1 VKPLTSNWLF
11 LPIARLSAFACYNLR
26 QILEVSMKRGR
37 LLAGLLL
44 FALFVF
50 PLVGQLQQERVDLSA
65 MTTIREEGLQRSK
78 VMETA
83 SYLTD
88 VFGPRLTNSPNI
100 KAAAQWTL
108 KKMTEWGLTNVK
120 LETWGPFGR
129 GWSNERSYVGMLK
142 PYSFPLI
149 AYARAWTPGTNGL
162 IKGEAVLVVI
172 NTPEDMEDCRGKLR
186 GKFILTSTASNL
198 PALFRAPGTRFTD
211 QELEQMANA
220 AQRGRGGQRGGQ
232 NGGANAPT
240 PTKLPG
246 QLCGGTLPAPQAAR
260 GQGQQQAQTFA
271 NQRNRFYLDEGALAL
286 ITNGQTAGSVAG
298 GTVFVQS
305 GGNRGVND
313 PPVPAQISLA
323 AEHYGILMRNVEK
336 SVPVELEM
344 NIENKFYDD
353 DLNSFNIIGE
363 IRGTDRADEAVMVG
377 AHFDSWHT
385 GTGATDN
392 AAGSAVMLEALRILK
407 ATGLPLRRT
416 VRIALWTGEEQG
428 LFGSQAYVRDH
439 FAIRQT
445 MELKPEH
452 GKMSV
457 YFNVDNG
464 TGQIRGVYMEG
475 NEAARPVFE
484 AWMQPFKDF
493 GMTTLTTRGTG
504 GTDHTNF
511 DAVGLP
517 GFQFIQDRIEYDTRT
532 HHSNMDLYERLQS
545 KDMMQN
551 AVIVASFVYNAANR
565 DDLFPRKPLPQP
577 QGQRGGRGQ

>member
-1 VKPLTSNWLF
+1 
-11 LPIARLSAFACYNLR
+11 
-26 QILEVSMKRGR
+26 MKRRRLFAAGLS
-37 LLAGLLL
+37 LLAVSVLL
-44 FALFVF
+44 ALPVA
-50 PLVGQLQQERVDLSA
+50 GQLQQERVDLSS
-65 MTTIREEGLQRSK
+65 MTKIRDEGIQRSK

-100 KAAAQWTL
+100 KAAAQWTT
-108 KKMTEWGLTNVK
+108 KKMTEWGLAKVN

-129 GWSNERSYVGMLK
+129 GWSNERTYVAMVK
-142 PYSFPLI
+142 PYPLPLI
-149 AYARAWTPGTNGL
+149 AYARAWTPSTKGTV
-162 IKGEAVLVVI
+162 KGDVVLAI
-172 NTPEDMEDCRGKLR
+172 LNTPQDVEDCRGKLR
-186 GKFILTSTASNL
+186 GKFVMTAAAPNL
-198 PALFRAPGTRFTD
+198 PAQFQAPGSRLTD
-211 QELEQMANA
+211 QQLEALANPQ
-220 AQRGRGGQRGGQ
+220 QRGRGGQAGQGGGRG
-232 NGGANAPT
+232 NAPV
-240 PTKLPG
+240 PAKLPG
-246 QLCGGTLPAPQAAR
+246 QLCGGTLPAPQTAR
-260 GQGQQQAQTFA
+260 GQQQTPEQQAFPA
-271 NQRNRFYLDEGALAL
+271 QRNKFYLDEGVLAL
-286 ITNGQTAGSVAG
+286 IISGQATGGVAG

-313 PPVPAQISLA
+313 PPVPAQVSLA

-336 SVPVELEM
+336 SLPVSLEM
-344 NIENKFYDD
+344 NVENKFYDD

-363 IRGTDRADEAVMVG
+363 IPGTDKAGEVVMLG
-377 AHFDSWHT
+377 GHFDSWHT

-392 AAGSAVMLEALRILK
+392 AAGSAIMLEAMRILK

-439 FAIRQT
+439 FAVRQT

-452 GKMSV
+452 AKMSV

-475 NEAARPVFE
+475 NEGARPVFE

-493 GMTTLTTRGTG
+493 GMTTLTTRSTG

-511 DAVGLP
+511 NDVGLP
-517 GFQFIQDRIEYDTRT
+517 GFQFIQDDIEYDTRT
-532 HHSNMDLYERLQS
+532 HHSNMDVYERLQS

-565 DDLFPRKPLPQP
+565 EELFPRKPLPP
-577 QGQRGGRGQ
+577 APAQRGGRGQQ